1 MNIAPLPPFLK
12 LVEDVIVKFLRYER
26 VNGILA
32 RVMKCFCPLSDPE
45 FRMLAECLMLK
56 CSIPEIDLAVME
68 GKLTIL
74 VPWNVGSQGA
84 IRK

>member
-1 MNIAPLPPFLK
+1 M
-12 LVEDVIVKFLRYER
+12 IVKFLRYER

-32 RVMKCFCPLSDPE
+32 RVTKCPLSDPE
-45 FRMLAECLMLK
+45 FLMLAESLMLK
-56 CSIPEIDLAVME
+56 CSIPEIHLAEME
-68 GKLTIL
+68 DKLTSL